1 MKLFLIGLAALLAI
15 AAIVLLIAYIC
26 FRMAFY
32 VPKKRPEA
40 NEFPIPDGEEYLP
53 YREQMI
59 QWIKET
65 RALPHEDMQITSFD
79 GLTLRGRYYEYAPG
93 APIEL
98 MLHGYRGNSERDM
111 CGGVQRC
118 FALGRSALVVDQR
131 ACGRS
136 EGTVITFGAK
146 EHKDCLCWVQHM
158 VQRFGPDVKIILTGI
173 SMGAA
178 TVVMASGCELPD
190 NVIGVLA
197 DCGCSSAKE
206 IIKLVIRNRI
216 GLPPDLAYP
225 FVRLGARLFGDFDPD
240 TASPVDAI
248 QNTKVPVI
256 FYHGDADDF
265 VPCYMSR
272 DMYDACPS
280 RKNLVT
286 IPGAAHGLSF
296 PKDPD
301 TYLHT
306 LADFFGPDASYR
318 TKKM

>member
-1 MKLFLIGLAALLAI
+1 MNYLWIGLAILAALVV
-15 AAIVLLIAYIC
+15 IVILIAYIC

-32 VPKKRPEA
+32 VPKKRPA
-40 NEFPIPDGEEYLP
+40 AEEYPVPDSEECLP
-53 YREQMI
+53 YRDQMI

-65 RALPHEDMQITSFD
+65 RALPQEDMQITSFD

-98 MLHGYRGNSERDM
+98 MLHGYRGESERDM

-146 EHKDCLCWVQHM
+146 EHRDCLSWVDHM
-158 VQRFGPDVKIILTGI
+158 VKRFGPDVKIILTGI

-178 TVVMASGCELPD
+178 TVVMASGCDLPK

-206 IIKLVIRNRI
+206 IIKLVIRYRM
-216 GLPPDLAYP
+216 GLPPDLSYR
-225 FVRLGARLFGDFDPD
+225 FVRLGARLFGGFDPD
-240 TASPVDAI
+240 TASPVDYIRNA
-248 QNTKVPVI
+248 KVPVI
-256 FYHGDADDF
+256 FYHGDADYF
-265 VPCYMSR
+265 VPCYMSQ
-272 DMYDACPS
+272 DMFDACPS
-280 RKNLVT
+280 RKEIVI
-286 IPGAAHGLSF
+286 IPGAAHGLCF

-301 TYLHT
+301 TYLRT
-306 LADFFGPDASYR
+306 LSEFFGHEDSA
-318 TKKM
+318 K

>member
-1 MKLFLIGLAALLAI
+1 MKYLWIGLSVLAFL
-15 AAIVLLIAYIC
+15 AAIVALIAYIC

-32 VPKKRPEA
+32 VPKKRPVAE
-40 NEFPIPDGEEYLP
+40 EYPVPDGKEYIP
-53 YREQMI
+53 YRDQMI
-59 QWIKET
+59 GWIKES
-65 RALPHEDMQITSFD
+65 RALPHEDVQITSFD

-98 MLHGYRGNSERDM
+98 MLHGYRGESERDM
-111 CGGVQRC
+111 SGGVHRC

-146 EHKDCLCWVQHM
+146 EHKDCLSWVEFM
-158 VQRFGPDVKIILTGI
+158 VRRFGPDVKIILTGI

-178 TVVMASGCELPD
+178 TVVMASGCDLPK

-225 FVRLGARLFGDFDPD
+225 FVRLGARLFGSFDPD
-240 TASPVDAI
+240 TASPVDYI
-248 QNTKVPVI
+248 KNTKVPVI

-265 VPCYMSR
+265 VPSYMSQ
-272 DMYDACPS
+272 DMFDACPS
-280 RKNLVT
+280 RKELVI
-286 IPGAAHGLSF
+286 IPGAAHGLAF
-296 PKDPD
+296 PKDPE
-301 TYLHT
+301 TYLRT
-306 LADFFGPDASYR
+306 LDAFFGPEGRA
-318 TKKM
+318 K

>member
-1 MKLFLIGLAALLAI
+1 MNYLWIGLSVLAALAL
-15 AAIVLLIAYIC
+15 IVALIAYIC

-32 VPKKRPEA
+32 VPKKRPVPE
-40 NEFPIPDGEEYLP
+40 EYPVPDGDEYLP

-59 QWIKET
+59 QWIKES
-65 RALPHEDMQITSFD
+65 RALPHEDVQITSFD
-79 GLTLRGRYYEYAPG
+79 GLVLRGRYYEYAPG

-98 MLHGYRGNSERDM
+98 MLHGYRGESERDM
-111 CGGVQRC
+111 SGGVQRC

-131 ACGRS
+131 SCGRS

-146 EHKDCLCWVQHM
+146 EHKDCLYWVEYM
-158 VQRFGPDVKIILTGI
+158 VKRFGPDVKIILTGI

-178 TVVMASGCELPD
+178 TVVMASGCDLPN

-197 DCGCSSAKE
+197 DCGCSSAKQ

-225 FVRLGARLFGDFDPD
+225 FVRLGAKLFGGFDPD
-240 TASPVDAI
+240 TASPVDYI
-248 QNTKVPVI
+248 KNTKVPVI

-265 VPCYMSR
+265 VPSYMSQ
-272 DMYDACPS
+272 DMFDACPS
-280 RKNLVT
+280 RKELVI

-301 TYLHT
+301 TYLRT
-306 LADFFGPDASYR
+306 LSAFFGPDGSA
-318 TKKM
+318 K

>member
-1 MKLFLIGLAALLAI
+1 MKYLWIGLFVLALLAT
-15 AAIVLLIAYIC
+15 IVVLIAYIC

-32 VPKKRPEA
+32 VPKKRPTPE
-40 NEFPIPDGEEYLP
+40 EYPVPDGEEYLP

-65 RALPHEDMQITSFD
+65 RAMPHEDMQITSFD

-98 MLHGYRGNSERDM
+98 MLHGYRGESERDM
-111 CGGVQRC
+111 SGGVQRC

-131 ACGRS
+131 GCGRS
-136 EGTVITFGAK
+136 EGNVITFGAK
-146 EHKDCLCWVQHM
+146 EHKDCLCWVDHM
-158 VQRFGPDVKIILTGI
+158 VHRFSSDAKIILTGI

-178 TVVMASGCELPD
+178 TVVMASGCELPE

-206 IIKLVIRNRI
+206 IIQLVIRNRI
-216 GLPPDLAYP
+216 GLPPKLAYP
-225 FVRLGARLFGDFDPD
+225 FVRLGARLFGGFDPD
-240 TASPVDAI
+240 TASPVDYI
-248 QNTKVPVI
+248 KNTKVPVI

-265 VPCYMSR
+265 VPSYMSR

-280 RKNLVT
+280 RKELVI

-306 LADFFGPDASYR
+306 LSAFFGPEGSA
-318 TKKM
+318 K

>member
-1 MKLFLIGLAALLAI
+1 MKYLWIGLFILTLLAT
-15 AAIVLLIAYIC
+15 IVVLIAYIC

-32 VPKKRPEA
+32 VPKKRPTPE
-40 NEFPIPDGEEYLP
+40 EYPVPDGEEYLP

-98 MLHGYRGNSERDM
+98 MLHGYRGESERDM
-111 CGGVQRC
+111 SGGVQRC

-131 ACGRS
+131 GCGRS
-136 EGTVITFGAK
+136 EGSVITFGAK
-146 EHKDCLCWVQHM
+146 EHKDCLCWVDHM
-158 VQRFGPDVKIILTGI
+158 VQRFGSDVKIILTGI

-178 TVVMASGCELPD
+178 TVVMASGCELPE

-206 IIKLVIRNRI
+206 IIQLVIRNRI
-216 GLPPDLAYP
+216 GLPPKLAYP
-225 FVRLGARLFGDFDPD
+225 FVRLGARLFGGFDPD
-240 TASPVDAI
+240 TASAVDAI
-248 QNTKVPVI
+248 RNTKVPVI

-265 VPCYMSR
+265 VPSYMSR

-280 RKNLVT
+280 RKELVI

-301 TYLHT
+301 TYLLT
-306 LADFFGPDASYR
+306 LSAFFGPEGSA
-318 TKKM
+318 K